1 MLKDMAAT
9 MRRVGQS
16 MVKQPTPSCLVA
28 NPSPTVRKIEGQLE
42 VERVF
47 IDPMSR
53 SSIAHIPVRIGGVTG
68 LERPGAIDSGVDVN
82 VMAMNTVVAAKL
94 EP

>member
-16 MVKQPTPSCLVA
+16 MVKQSTPRCLVA
-28 NPSPTVRKIEGQLE
+28 NPSPTVRKIKGQLE

-53 SSIAHIPVRIGGVTG
+53 SQLLTFP
-68 LERPGAIDSGVDVN
+68 
-82 VMAMNTVVAAKL
+82 
-94 EP
+94 

>member
-16 MVKQPTPSCLVA
+16 MVKQPTPRRLVA

-47 IDPMSR
+47 VDPMSM
-53 SSIAHIPVRIGGVTG
+53 SPIAHI
-68 LERPGAIDSGVDVN
+68 L
-82 VMAMNTVVAAKL
+82 
-94 EP
+94 